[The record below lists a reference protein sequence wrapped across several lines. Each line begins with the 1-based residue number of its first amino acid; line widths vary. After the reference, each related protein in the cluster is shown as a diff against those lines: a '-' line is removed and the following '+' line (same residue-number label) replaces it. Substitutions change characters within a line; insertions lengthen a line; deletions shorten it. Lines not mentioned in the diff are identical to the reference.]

1 MVLYLGIPE
10 HSGIDKDRFSYRLI
24 FDKLSPWLNSSC
36 QQVRP
41 VIINLINRPLP
52 GITRFDALVY
62 LVGDPVYSVI
72 ARVGAPMM
80 TDGLA
85 IGRTSMWQ
93 GALISEVYTNAMT
106 SYGIAATIYHEL
118 LHNKF
123 NLAYNFHGEPFGNFT
138 SAVAAYTD
146 GGPSPDDQ
154 KLMCRALQTPP
165 LADQFTGGFSL
176 PVAP

>member
-10 HSGIDKDRFSYRLI
+10 NSGIDRNRFNYGLI
-24 FDKLSPWLNSSC
+24 WDKLSPWLNSCC

-52 GITRFDALVY
+52 QITRFDALVY

-72 ARVGAPMM
+72 ARVGAPML

-85 IGRTSMWQ
+85 VGRTSSWQ
-93 GALISEVYTNAMT
+93 SESISEVYTNALH

-123 NLAYNFHGEPFGNFT
+123 NLAYNFHGEPYGNFT
-138 SAVAAYTD
+138 SAEAAYTA
-146 GGPSPDDQ
+146 GGPSAADQ
-154 KLMCRALQTPP
+154 RLMCRALQTPP
-165 LADQFTGGFSL
+165 LAGQFTGGFSL